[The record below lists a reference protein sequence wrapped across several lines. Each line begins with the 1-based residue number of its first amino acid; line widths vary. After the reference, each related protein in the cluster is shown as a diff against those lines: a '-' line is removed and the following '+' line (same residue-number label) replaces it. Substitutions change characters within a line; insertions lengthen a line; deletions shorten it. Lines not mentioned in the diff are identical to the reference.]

1 MYQLAAG
8 ARIDKALSEPHQQS
22 HAKCKETLGAH
33 YWCHAR
39 SLQQYCLRLIL
50 PRVRSDLS
58 DHGVLRIRVLTL
70 EHRPQQ
76 PGQLQSSRLEDLRS
90 VCNAWFGLLRLKS
103 FKTEIPDSRFQ
114 IPDSQSR
121 FWFQASNPLDARF
134 FDSRSEIWNLES

>member
-1 MYQLAAG
+1 MYQITAG
-8 ARIDKALSEPHQQS
+8 ARIDKAFSEPHQQS

-50 PRVRSDLS
+50 PPVQSDLS
-58 DHGVLRIRVLTL
+58 DHGVLGIRVLTL

-76 PGQLQSSRLEDLRS
+76 PGQLQSSRLENLRS

-103 FKTEIPDSRFQ
+103 FKT
-114 IPDSQSR
+114 
-121 FWFQASNPLDARF
+121 
-134 FDSRSEIWNLES
+134 RSEERRVGKECRSRWSPYH

>member
-76 PGQLQSSRLEDLRS
+76 PGQLQSSRLEDLRTFCIS
-90 VCNAWFGLLRLKS
+90 WDGSDRS
-103 FKTEIPDSRFQ
+103 IGKTQDSRCQ
-114 IPDSQSR
+114 ISD
-121 FWFQASNPLDARF
+121 
-134 FDSRSEIWNLES
+134 